1 MLLIINQQERTGV
14 HVHFKGIMENI
25 KLSKLLKQQQS
36 ILSKIAL
43 AFPANEIFDDIC
55 LAIEDILDDET
66 ASCSILSLKGEQL
79 FHCAAP
85 SMNKDYCELVN
96 GMEIGPSVGSCGTA
110 AYKKQRVI
118 VEDIATSPLWTLFKD
133 IAEQYQLKSCWST
146 PIISSKSEVTGTFA
160 VYHSEIKKPSSQDL
174 ELIDYFVHFSSIA
187 LERESNAGK
196 LAKLISELR
205 HSNDK
210 FRAFTNVM
218 PDLALIISEDGVYVD
233 VYGCTDDLI
242 YSSFDDIKGKNVNNL
257 LPEKDALPIMAVIEK
272 TLTTNEMQIF
282 EYELHG
288 RKGQVTFE
296 GRSAPIEHYAAKN
309 TAKRHILWVARDITQ
324 RKSDEKEI
332 ESLAYY
338 DPLTTLPNR
347 RMLHERLD
355 ITVEKIK
362 RSGEIGAL
370 FYIDLDNFKRFNDS
384 LGHSIADEL
393 LVEVAARLGAV
404 IKKSDTLA
412 RTGGDEFVLLLEYI
426 AADNKE
432 ANEQASFFA
441 QKLHSIFKQKF
452 KIGIMSYQVSC
463 SVGICLIE
471 GCDITAS
478 NILKFA
484 DTAMYRSKA
493 NGGNSFSFYDPELQ
507 SVLLKQINLETD
519 IIRAIDQGEFC
530 AYFQPQVDIIGNI
543 IGAEALI
550 RWTHPVKGTIT
561 PAEFIPLAEQF
572 GLIQRLQNIV
582 LDDICKLLTKLDSE
596 QINCSDFNISIN
608 ISPSQFKSSS
618 LKDEL
623 LNIIQDFAVNTSQ
636 ITLEITES
644 MLAHDV
650 EHTVQQM
657 EELKE
662 QGFTFSIDDFGT
674 GYSCLAYLHAY
685 PVKELKID
693 KSFIDRI
700 FDEKSGLSIVETV
713 INLARNLKINV
724 IAEGVET
731 IEQFNILKE
740 KKVDAL
746 QGYLFAKPMPMNE
759 YINWHR
765 NQKLNSAVINKI
777 AYQNIFSKS

>member
-1 MLLIINQQERTGV
+1 
-14 HVHFKGIMENI
+14 
-25 KLSKLLKQQQS
+25 
-36 ILSKIAL
+36 
-43 AFPANEIFDDIC
+43 
-55 LAIEDILDDET
+55 
-66 ASCSILSLKGEQL
+66 
-79 FHCAAP
+79 
-85 SMNKDYCELVN
+85 MNKDYCELVN
-96 GMEIGPSVGSCGTA
+96 GMEIGPTVGSCGTA
-110 AYKKQRVI
+110 AYNKQRII

-133 IAEQYQLKSCWST
+133 IAEQYELKSCWST
-146 PIISSKSEVTGTFA
+146 PIISSKSQVTGTFA
-160 VYHSEIKKPSSQDL
+160 VYHSEVKKPSSQDL

-187 LERESNAGK
+187 LERESNADK
-196 LAKLISELR
+196 LAKLISELK

-210 FRAFTNVM
+210 FKAFTNVM
-218 PDLALIISEDGVYVD
+218 PDLALILSEDGVYVD
-233 VYGCTDDLI
+233 IYGCNDGLI
-242 YSSFDDIKGKNVNNL
+242 CTSFEDIKGKNVNNL

-282 EYELHG
+282 EYELDG
-288 RKGQVTFE
+288 REGQVIFE
-296 GRSAPIEHYAAKN
+296 GRSTPIEHYTAKN
-309 TAKRHILWVARDITQ
+309 TSKRHILWVARDITQ
-324 RKSDEKEI
+324 RKMAEKEI
-332 ESLAYY
+332 ENLAYY

-362 RSGEIGAL
+362 HSGQIGAL
-370 FYIDLDNFKRFNDS
+370 FFIDLDNFKRFNDS
-384 LGHSIADEL
+384 LGHSVADEL
-393 LVEVAARLGAV
+393 LVEVTARLGAV
-404 IKKSDTLA
+404 IQKSDTLA
-412 RTGGDEFVLLLEYI
+412 RIGGDEFVLLLEYI
-426 AADNKE
+426 ATDNAE
-432 ANEQASFFA
+432 ANKQASFFA
-441 QKLHSIFKQKF
+441 QKLHDIFNQKF

-471 GCDITAS
+471 GSDITAS

-493 NGGNSFSFYDPELQ
+493 KGGNSFSFYDPQLQ
-507 SVLLKQINLETD
+507 SILLKQINLETD
-519 IIRAIDQGEFC
+519 IIRALEQDEFC
-530 AYFQPQVDIIGNI
+530 AYFQPQVDIMGNI

-550 RWTHPVKGTIT
+550 RWAHPVKGTIT
-561 PAEFIPLAEQF
+561 PVDFISLAEQF

-582 LDDICKLLTKLDSE
+582 LKDICKLLNKLDAE
-596 QINCSDFNISIN
+596 QVNCPSFNISIN

-618 LKDEL
+618 LKNEL
-623 LNIIQDFAVNTSQ
+623 LNVIQEFAVDTSQ

-724 IAEGVET
+724 IAEGVEK

-759 YINWHR
+759 YIDWHR
-765 NQKLNSAVINKI
+765 NQKSNSAIIHKI
-777 AYQNIFSKS
+777 ANQKIFTSN